1 MDEEVRKILLALA
14 EKRGLDSEL
23 LEQALLSGDIP
34 EPLAKAMADVLA
46 DVGRFGKAADK
57 LDK

>member
-1 MDEEVRKILLALA
+1 MDDEVRETILALA
-14 EKRGLDSEL
+14 EKRGLDPEL

-34 EPLAKAMADVLA
+34 EPLARAMADVLA
-46 DVGRFGKAADK
+46 DVSRFGEAADK

>member
-1 MDEEVRKILLALA
+1 MDDEVRRIILALA
-14 EKRGLDSEL
+14 EKRGLDPEL

-34 EPLAKAMADVLA
+34 EALARAMADILG
-46 DVGRFGKAADK
+46 DVARFGEAADK

>member
-1 MDEEVRKILLALA
+1 MDEEVRTIILALA
-14 EKRGLDSEL
+14 EKRGLDPEL

-34 EPLAKAMADVLA
+34 EALAKAMADILA
-46 DVGRFGKAADK
+46 DVGRFGEAADK